1 MVRNESRVVIK
12 GPISLPPETV
22 ENGQQTSMFFVDT
35 RPNEINDR
43 DMMPRLA
50 SRTKAMAEHE
60 PQGRLKHGLV
70 GLLQAGFFIEGEDFM
85 AEASFLSALARKR
98 SICAQS
104 TLCGLSFFMRH
115 QRAKPAYCAR
125 RFPGRHPSERGATRI
140 PSALEPCS

>member
-12 GPISLPPETV
+12 GHISLPPETV

-70 GLLQAGFFIEGEDFM
+70 GLLRAGFFIEGEDFM
-85 AEASFLSALARKR
+85 
-98 SICAQS
+98 
-104 TLCGLSFFMRH
+104 G
-115 QRAKPAYCAR
+115 
-125 RFPGRHPSERGATRI
+125 
-140 PSALEPCS
+140 

>member
-1 MVRNESRVVIK
+1 MTTRDSFLTMTLSRPSKPRKITWALSVPISLRGNLDMVRNESRVVIK
-12 GPISLPPETV
+12 GHISLPPETV

-43 DMMPRLA
+43 DVMPRLA

-85 AEASFLSALARKR
+85 
-98 SICAQS
+98 
-104 TLCGLSFFMRH
+104 G
-115 QRAKPAYCAR
+115 
-125 RFPGRHPSERGATRI
+125 
-140 PSALEPCS
+140 